1 MIIPNDPGGNWR
13 RKKLVEYIGAFP
25 DEIGPL
31 MKEFFKKNHYG
42 KDYQVWWVLL
52 YSACYCMGS
61 ACVMSENL
69 DFRIVDQ
76 KGLETYWTKNKPKLI
91 FQSDRRYIKN
101 MNQFTEIAWEFIQ
114 RSGREPWNYIKRFI
128 RDNPE
133 DTYDAL
139 YKEVSS
145 WKYYGRFGTVLFLYN
160 LNKLVEVPLDS
171 REYDWKN
178 GSTTT
183 AALFNANYRDDQAD
197 IFEKKSVLHPDESA
211 WLDKQLRGLIKVL
224 KKRYPEKNWTLMGVT
239 SDLCSY
245 RKLFKQTRYLGYY
258 VDRQQEELATL
269 QANYPEYYESLWK
282 SFWQWRKRFI
292 PQEYLGEVGGWFGVQ
307 KLLCKAWVQRGE
319 FR

>member
-1 MIIPNDPGGNWR
+1 MQIPNDPGGKWR
-13 RKKLVEYIGAFP
+13 RKKLIEYIGTFP

-31 MKEFFKKNHYG
+31 MRKFFDIRLYD
-42 KDYQVWWVLL
+42 KDHQVWWVLL

-61 ACVMSENL
+61 ACVLAEDL
-69 DFRIVDQ
+69 DFRSVNKTDLD
-76 KGLETYWTKNKPKLI
+76 KYWENNKPRLI

-101 MNQFTEIAWEFIQ
+101 MNQFTEIVWEFLN
-114 RSGREPWNYIKRFI
+114 RSKRHPWKYLSQFI

-133 DTYDAL
+133 DTYESL

-160 LNKLVEVPLDS
+160 LNKLVGVPLDS
-171 REYDWKN
+171 RDYDWKN

-183 AALFNANYRDDQAD
+183 AALFNADYRDDQAD
-197 IFEKKSVLHPDESA
+197 AFEKKPVLHPEDKV
-211 WLDKQLRGLIKVL
+211 WLDKQLRGLTKAL
-224 KKRYPEKNWTLMGVT
+224 KKHYPEKTWTLMGVT

-269 QANYPEYYESLWK
+269 QANYPEYESMWK
-282 SFWQWRKRFI
+282 GFWRWRKQFI

-307 KLLCKAWVQRGE
+307 KPLFKAWVQRGE

>member
-1 MIIPNDPGGNWR
+1 MQIPNDPGGNWR
-13 RKKLVEYIGAFP
+13 RKKLIEYIGTFP

-31 MKEFFKKNHYG
+31 MRKFFDTRLYD
-42 KDYQVWWVLL
+42 KDHQVWWVLL

-61 ACVMSENL
+61 ACVLAEDL
-69 DFRIVDQ
+69 DFRSVN
-76 KGLETYWTKNKPKLI
+76 KAGLEKYWENNKPKLI

-101 MNQFTEIAWEFIQ
+101 MNQFTEIVWEFLN
-114 RSGREPWNYIKRFI
+114 RSKRRPWKYISQFI

-133 DTYDAL
+133 DTYESL

-160 LNKLVEVPLDS
+160 LNKLVGVPLDS
-171 REYDWKN
+171 RDYDWKN

-183 AALFNANYRDDQAD
+183 AALFNADYRDYQAD
-197 IFEKKSVLHPDESA
+197 VFEKKPVLHPEDKV
-211 WLDKQLRGLIKVL
+211 WLDKQLIGLTKSL
-224 KKRYPEKNWTLMGVT
+224 KKHYPEKNWTLMGIT

-269 QANYPEYYESLWK
+269 QANYPEQESIWK
-282 SFWQWRKRFI
+282 DFWRWRKQFI
-292 PQEYLGEVGGWFGVQ
+292 SQEYLGEVGGWFGVQ
-307 KLLCKAWVQRGE
+307 KPLFKAWVQRGE